1 MAKDPAFLFY
11 DGDAAR
17 DVSHLNRLGRG
28 CYFDLIQ
35 AQRKF
40 GRMSE
45 ETIKTILG
53 KDFDS
58 CWNQVKMCLSYEEH
72 MYFIDWLENSTIK
85 RKAYS
90 ESRSK
95 NRSSLKSDSYKKDM
109 KTYDIHMENA
119 NENIIDYNTLTNY
132 YKSPIIKFLI
142 EDLKE
147 NKEITSIDEIKNLE
161 MVVVEMNNIW
171 AKVKPDYCF
180 DKLSDYS
187 ALLRIAYLIAEKK
200 GIRKYDAVH
209 LKQTE
214 ITESFQKI
222 ATFIAKT
229 DNKFFK
235 KLTLSGICI
244 RKNFQSI
251 EEEMRNLLI
260 PEKNEALEKKR
271 VHQEDYFE
279 NQ

>member
-11 DGDAAR
+11 PNDWIGGTMGMTFEEKGAYMELLMMQFNRGHMTKHMMGHTVGLILPKILDKFEIDEDG
-17 DVSHLNRLGRG
+17 LYFNKRL
-28 CYFDLIQ
+28 
-35 AQRKF
+35 
-40 GRMSE
+40 E
-45 ETIKTILG
+45 EE
-53 KDFDS
+53 KD
-58 CWNQVKMCLSYEEH
+58 
-72 MYFIDWLENSTIK
+72 K
-85 RKAYS
+85 RKS
-90 ESRSK
+90 FVVSRLK
-95 NRSSLKSDSYKKDM
+95 NKNGTNQHTKKVGHVTSHM
-109 KTYDIHMENA
+109 TSHMEDV
-119 NENIIDYNTLTNY
+119 NIIDYNTLTNY
-132 YKSPIIKFLI
+132 YKSHIIKFLI
-142 EDLKE
+142 DDLKE

-161 MVVVEMNNIW
+161 MIVVEMNNIW
-171 AKVKPDYCF
+171 TKAKPDYCF

-214 ITESFQKI
+214 ITTSFQNI
-222 ATFIAKT
+222 VNFISKT

-260 PEKNEALEKKR
+260 PEKNEVLEGKR